1 MNYNTYPANASQE
14 HVEDTAK
21 ELEYRKELTES
32 IVAESTG
39 TVGLFM
45 SLDLDYAQKDLLKQT
60 IASRNPEGA
69 DNTLPA
75 GGGWQ
80 DWGERRLSAGWG
92 ERPLSQSADLDAMYP
107 RDSPVRKL
115 FKTDYRPHDSR
126 EEVAFI
132 EMPDDT
138 VELRY
143 YYMAMSYK
151 DMTGRPGNAMNV
163 GFTLSKDKASELRS
177 ALEAD
182 PNYIDDVIKSQILS
196 LGMTQQNW
204 DDYISPRD
212 GFGPIKED
220 KLAIISATA
229 EGDIQ
234 TERFAYADTK
244 SILPAQEQAVSTEDS
259 EPSLEGTESPRRA
272 WDESYEETLDLMHH
286 LVAMRREAGDSEDV
300 VLVKLQEVYDSALN
314 DMHESEAREPS
325 DPEDLERT
333 RAAYIACGVAI
344 EEVKDH
350 QEYLSEQ
357 AALAQDQA
365 QEVQVATYEVTQAFG
380 AEVSESLAVGDEVL
394 IGGEAMTVVEEY
406 AMQNEAQ
413 TPMVVVRDAHGNQ
426 KHVKKTAVQ

>member
-1 MNYNTYPANASQE
+1 MNYNTYPTNAPQE

-21 ELEYRKELTES
+21 ELEYRKELAES

-92 ERPLSQSADLDAMYP
+92 ERPLSQSADLDSMYP
-107 RDSPVRKL
+107 HDSPVRKL
-115 FKTDYRPHDSR
+115 FRVNSTPHEDR

-143 YYMAMSYK
+143 YYMATSYK

-163 GFTLSKDKASELRS
+163 GFTLSKEKASELRS

-220 KLAIISATA
+220 KLAIISATK

-234 TERFAYADTK
+234 TERFAYADKK
-244 SILPAQEQAVSTEDS
+244 SILPAHEQSVSAEDA
-259 EPSLEGTESPRRA
+259 EPSLEETESLGNV
-272 WDESYEETLDLMHH
+272 WDESYDETLDLMHD
-286 LVAMRREAGDSEDV
+286 LIAMRRDAGDSEDV
-300 VLVKLQEVYDSALN
+300 VLTKLQEVYDSALN

-325 DPEDLERT
+325 DPEDVERT
-333 RAAYIACGVAI
+333 RATYIACGVAI
-344 EEVKDH
+344 EEVRDY
-350 QEYLSEQ
+350 QEHLSDQ
-357 AALAQDQA
+357 AARVQDQVN
-365 QEVQVATYEVTQAFG
+365 QVQVATHEVARAFTNE
-380 AEVSESLAVGDEVL
+380 ASESLAVGDEVL
-394 IGGEAMTVVEEY
+394 VGGEAMTVVEEY
-406 AMQNEAQ
+406 AMQNDAK
-413 TPMVVVRDAHGNQ
+413 TPMVVVRDSSGNQ
-426 KHVKKTAVQ
+426 KHVKKAVIK